1 MTIRELLD
9 SNTNSFSHLVVKSTE
24 GDVLYD
30 GPCADFLTKISFLD
44 CEISVW
50 EITKCH
56 RVVFS
61 FDLLIVLEG
70 VYSF

>member
-30 GPCADFLTKISFLD
+30 GPCADILTKSL
-44 CEISVW
+44 C
-50 EITKCH
+50 
-56 RVVFS
+56 
-61 FDLLIVLEG
+61 LIAKSLYGRLQNATV
-70 VYSF
+70 

>member
-30 GPCADFLTKISFLD
+30 GSCADILTKIPLLD
-44 CEISVW
+44 CEISV
-50 EITKCH
+50 
-56 RVVFS
+56 
-61 FDLLIVLEG
+61 
-70 VYSF
+70 

>member
-30 GPCADFLTKISFLD
+30 GPCADILTMSKFIY
-44 CEISVW
+44 
-50 EITKCH
+50 
-56 RVVFS
+56 
-61 FDLLIVLEG
+61 LLTYFIFNDDTVG
-70 VYSF
+70 VYPNEENY